1 MAMRVRKDGRM
12 FCARYHRAE
21 DGDLYIP
28 DDIHSWLTGADG
40 RVDLYSVLVYNKETH
55 EWFFIERIKECMS

>member
-1 MAMRVRKDGRM
+1 MAMRIRKGGRM
-12 FCARYHRAE
+12 FCARYHKAE

-40 RVDLYSVLVYNKETH
+40 RIDLYSVLKHYNKKTH
-55 EWFFIERIKECMS
+55 EWFFRKDK